1 MQLTLILFV
10 QGCGRAGCV
19 FLSDA
24 TPLPGAAATTRQQYN
39 TKVALRFLR
48 RHHRNGETLRLVSEL
63 YTHWCAPKCH
73 ATLCLCPQRK
83 EVPFVTQQ
91 TLEPLDVFR
100 CAVEQSAGL
109 ERVDIASKEC
119 WNLAARSE
127 LSRRSRKVV
136 SVHTT
141 AAAV

>member
-1 MQLTLILFV
+1 M
-10 QGCGRAGCV
+10 
-19 FLSDA
+19 
-24 TPLPGAAATTRQQYN
+24 
-39 TKVALRFLR
+39 
-48 RHHRNGETLRLVSEL
+48 
-63 YTHWCAPKCH
+63 
-73 ATLCLCPQRK
+73 
-83 EVPFVTQQ
+83 TQQ